1 MHKSDIKKFAMWAR
15 NYLRQQ
21 IGTQAARFGLSAK
34 GLQAPDVL
42 SSDRLVWG
50 DQVYGAAEA
59 QGYRALKQRFE
70 LLLAQHGQKT
80 ALAYEQLIDEAAYS
94 WFNRLCALRLM
105 EVNGYLPRRVLSSSD
120 ASHDPDLLRD
130 ALQIALDG
138 ELPGIDPPLVDGLRH
153 RDDGRLYRHLLVAQC
168 NALKGEYPF
177 LFETIS
183 EELALLLPEHLLQAE
198 GLIRRFTEDIPAEDW
213 QEVEIIGWLYQYYI
227 SERKDAV
234 IGAKKAIAS
243 ADIPAATQLFTP
255 DWIVQYMVQNS
266 LGKLWLESHP
276 ESGLKAH
283 MPYYLDTP
291 PQTPEVQAQI
301 DAQIRPQLA
310 PEAIK
315 VIDPACGSGH
325 ILVYAFDLLFEIY
338 REQGYRE
345 RDIPELILQHNLVG
359 LDIDQRAAQLAA
371 FALLIKAR
379 QKLRRLQ
386 GLQPRVV
393 QVQTSRGISLSDAI
407 TLGQISAAEAQ
418 PWQALV
424 DGFAEADTL
433 GSLLTPPAG
442 LDYPALHT
450 QLAVWLQSPHAFLHS
465 LAEQLR
471 PLLTQA
477 QILAQPYDVVV
488 ANPPYMGGKGFN
500 PVLKAFAQQ
509 YYPNSKSDLFAM
521 FMERGLEWLPAHG
534 LMGTIN
540 QHAWMFLSSYE
551 KLRQHITDHYTL
563 TSMLHLGPR
572 AFPEIG
578 GEVVQSTAFVTK
590 KQVSRAEQGVFVRLT
605 DYSSS
610 EEKRD
615 AFLGGEHRYQASAQ
629 DFEKIPGAP
638 VAYWVSERVRQI
650 FTEATP
656 LGEIAEPR
664 QGLASANNDRFLRYW
679 FEIVN
684 LNIAKIGTSKSDFL
698 TSKVK
703 WALHNKGGEFRRWYG
718 NIDYIVNWLD
728 DGQEMKNYPKAVIRN
743 ENYYFLES
751 VTWSHTSSGIFS
763 ARYSPKGFTFNCEGP
778 SLFSQNPFKFISLLC
793 SKPVLE
799 LMKIMNPTLHYLVGN
814 VKEIPALSCLNRPI
828 DIVENISVR
837 AIEISK
843 TDWDS
848 FETSWDFA
856 VHPLVRLGAG
866 QPLSEA
872 YAAWETEAEQRFR
885 ELQRLEEENNRYW
898 IEAYGLQDE
907 LTPEVPD
914 DQVTVRRAERERD
927 ITALLSYAVG
937 CIMGRY
943 SLDEP
948 GLIHAGQA
956 FDPSRHTTFPAD
968 ADGIVPVHDRAWFGD
983 DLVLQVMQWIK
994 TVFGET
1000 HYATNLAYLA
1010 QVLGG
1015 KTRETPE
1022 QTLRR
1027 YFLGQFMKDHHQ
1039 TYKKRPIYWFFT
1051 SGKKRAFNAY
1061 VYLHRYDSNTL
1072 ARLRTDYLHPL
1083 QLKLEEERARLS
1095 GDPTQAKRLKELDDQ
1110 LAEITAYDEIL
1121 KHKADQRLPLD
1132 LDDGVAYNYT
1142 LFQGLVYEGADLKMA
1157 DLIAKSAWKRELL
1170 AEAGSA

>member
-1 MHKSDIKKFAMWAR
+1 MHKSEIKKFAIWAR

-80 ALAYEQLIDEAAYS
+80 ALAYEQLIDEAAYR

-183 EELALLLPEHLLQAE
+183 EELALLLPEHLLQPD

-345 RDIPELILQHNLVG
+345 RDIPALILQHNLVG

-407 TLGQISAAEAQ
+407 TLGQISASEAQ

-424 DGFAEADTL
+424 DCFAEADTL

-450 QLAVWLQSPHAFLHS
+450 QLAAWLQSPHAFLQS
-465 LAEQLR
+465 LAQQLQ

-477 QILAQPYDVVV
+477 ELLAQPYEVVV
-488 ANPPYMGGKGFN
+488 SNPPYIGNKNLN
-500 PVLKAFAQQ
+500 PILKAFFQKE
-509 YYPNSKSDLFAM
+509 YPDYKSDAFAVSM
-521 FMERGLEWLPAHG
+521 VRYKHMCRSGGHLGFMTPFV
-534 LMGTIN
+534 
-540 QHAWMFLSSYE
+540 WMFIKSYE
-551 KLRQHITDHYTL
+551 RLRQFIYETSAITSL
-563 TSMLHLGPR
+563 VEPELHAIFDIAYVSIC
-572 AFPEIG
+572 AFSLRNIPSREK
-578 GEVVQSTAFVTK
+578 GEFVK
-590 KQVSRAEQGVFVRLT
+590 LSDFYGADLQPQK
-605 DYSSS
+605 
-610 EEKRD
+610 
-615 AFLGGEHRYQASAQ
+615 FLEAIQNPACGWRYQAAAQ

-638 VAYWVSERVRQI
+638 LAYWVSERVRLVYDNI
-650 FTEATP
+650 K
-656 LGEIAEPR
+656 LNDIAFSDG
-664 QGLASANNDRFLRYW
+664 QVLTGDNDRFIRFFW
-679 FEIVN
+679 EVEKF
-684 LNIAKIGTSKSDFL
+684 KIQDTKCW
-698 TSKVK
+698 V
-703 WALHNKGGEFRRWYG
+703 LHPKGGEFRKWYG
-718 NIDYIVNWLD
+718 NVFNIVSWS
-728 DGQEMKNYPKAVIRN
+728 Q
-743 ENYYFLES
+743 ES
-751 VTWSHTSSGIFS
+751 VNFYKSNPISRIPSEHLWFKKGFCWTAVTSSL
-763 ARYSPKGFTFNCEGP
+763 P
-778 SLFSQNPFKFISLLC
+778 SFRIINEYEIYNKASYGMFCYEDKYLSSLLGLLN
-793 SKPVLE
+793 SKLVEMFL
-799 LMKIMNPTLHYLVGN
+799 KISNPTLNLN
-814 VKEIPALSCLNRPI
+814 VQEVQNIPLKEDALLSYKNSI
-828 DIVENISVR
+828 FQSSV
-837 AIEISK
+837 ACSK
-843 TDWDS
+843 TDWDA
-848 FETSWDFA
+848 FETSWDFDQ
-856 VHPLVRLGAG
+856 HPLVRLGAG

-872 YAAWETEAEQRFR
+872 YAAWEAEAEQRFR

-948 GLIHAGQA
+948 GLVHAGQA

-994 TVFGET
+994 TVFGEA